1 MSQQGRTR
9 SGSVVF
15 PLLLIAIGVM
25 FLLWR
30 WLPDFDPFP
39 VLWKYWPL
47 FLILVG
53 AGMIWDSV
61 QRHRDPQTA
70 PAFPIGSMIGT
81 FVFLIVLSSLL
92 WHHHST
98 HRMHWTNWDTV
109 SSGHSSHDTKT
120 VNLQGAKA
128 VHMNL
133 EMPAGELRFE
143 GGAQQL
149 LEAEFWRGSS
159 WGAPEVDY
167 SVENGLGS
175 LTINQEKGGQIV
187 GPSDNTWSLKVND
200 TTPIELKV
208 DVGAGKGEF
217 HLARVNLTSLEL
229 NIGAGQATVDL
240 TGERAKDLQ
249 AEIHGGVG
257 EAIVR
262 LPKNIG
268 VVATVHGGLG
278 SVDVHGLK
286 EEDGQYINAAYGKSP
301 NTIRLTVEGGIG
313 HIRLEQE

>member
-30 WLPDFDPFP
+30 SLPDFDPFP

-53 AGMIWDSV
+53 AGMVWDSV
-61 QRHRDPQTA
+61 QRHRHPQA
-70 PAFPIGSMIGT
+70 VPAFPIGSMIGT
-81 FVFLIVLSSLL
+81 IAFLIVLASLL

-98 HRMHWTNWDTV
+98 HRREWTNWDIV
-109 SSGHSSHDTKT
+109 STGRSAHDTKT

-133 EMPAGELRFE
+133 QMPAGELRFE

-149 LEAEFWRGSS
+149 LEAEFYRSGS

-167 SVENGLGS
+167 SVENGVGS
-175 LTINQEKGGQIV
+175 LTIGQQKGMQIA
-187 GPSDNTWSLKVND
+187 GNTDNTWSLKVND

-217 HLARVNLTSLEL
+217 HLAKVNLTSLEI

-240 TGERAKDLQ
+240 TGERARDLEANIQ
-249 AEIHGGVG
+249 GGVG

-286 EEDGQYINAAYGKSP
+286 EEDGQYINAAYGKAP

>member
-53 AGMIWDSV
+53 AGMVWDRA
-61 QRHRDPQTA
+61 QRHRDLQAARPFPFGTMFGTL
-70 PAFPIGSMIGT
+70 AF
-81 FVFLIVLSSLL
+81 LLVLSLLL
-92 WHHHST
+92 WHHHSN
-98 HRMHWTNWDTV
+98 HVRHWTDWGAV
-109 SSGHSSHDTKT
+109 SSGANHHDTRT
-120 VNLQGAKA
+120 VDLQGAKA
-128 VHMNL
+128 VRMNL
-133 EMPAGELRFE
+133 EMPAGDLRFD
-143 GGAQQL
+143 GGAHHL
-149 LEAEFWRGSS
+149 LEAEFYRNGS
-159 WGAPEVDY
+159 WGEPEIEY
-167 SVENGLGS
+167 SVDKGVGS
-175 LTINQEKGGQIV
+175 LTMTQEKGGQII
-187 GPSDNTWSLKVND
+187 GNSDNSWTLKVD
-200 TTPIELKV
+200 EETPIELKV

-217 HLARVNLTSLEL
+217 HLAHVDLTRLEL

-240 TGERAKDLQ
+240 SGERAKDLQ

-262 LPKNIG
+262 LPRNVG

-286 EEDGQYINAAYGKSP
+286 EEDGQYTNAAYGKSP
-301 NTIRLTVEGGIG
+301 STIHLTVEGGIG

>member
-15 PLLLIAIGVM
+15 PLLLIALGTL

-53 AGMIWDSV
+53 AGMMWDSI
-61 QRHRDPQTA
+61 QRHREPQSA
-70 PAFPIGSMIGT
+70 PAFPVGSMIGT
-81 FVFLIVLSSLL
+81 LLFLIVLTSLL

-98 HRMHWTNWDTV
+98 HRMHWTDWDTV
-109 SSGHSSHDTKT
+109 STGQSNHDTKT
-120 VNLQGAKA
+120 VSLQGAKA

-133 EMPAGELRFE
+133 EMPAGELRLE
-143 GGAQQL
+143 GGAHQL
-149 LEAEFWRGSS
+149 LEAEFYRSGS
-159 WGAPEVDY
+159 WGVPQVDY
-167 SVENGLGS
+167 SVENGVGS

-187 GPSDNTWSLKVND
+187 GHSDNTWSLKVND

-208 DVGAGKGEF
+208 DVGAGKGDF
-217 HLARVNLTSLEL
+217 HLAKVNLTRLEL

-262 LPKNIG
+262 LPKNVG

-286 EEDGQYINAAYGKSP
+286 EEDGQYTNAAYGKSP
-301 NTIRLTVEGGIG
+301 NTLHLTVEGGIG